1 MWLDNCVTDEF
12 IIQGAYRVP
21 DDRSEYKQAPVP
33 LLPNFGGG
41 RIRQYNLDV
50 VMMEFFNGEE
60 RTLDKHTQLAEAA
73 GLKFV
78 KFWDLGD
85 LGVVELALA

>member
-1 MWLDNCVTDEF
+1 
-12 IIQGAYRVP
+12 
-21 DDRSEYKQAPVP
+21 
-33 LLPNFGGG
+33 
-41 RIRQYNLDV
+41 
-50 VMMEFFNGEE
+50 MMEFFNGEE

-85 LGVVELALA
+85 LGVVELALAG